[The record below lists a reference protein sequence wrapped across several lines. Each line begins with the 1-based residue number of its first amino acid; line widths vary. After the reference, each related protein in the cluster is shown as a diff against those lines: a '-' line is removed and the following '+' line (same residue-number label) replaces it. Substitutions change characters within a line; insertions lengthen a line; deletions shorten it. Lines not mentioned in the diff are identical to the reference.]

1 MQHEAADPQEW
12 DVQLWDQHPNE
23 EIMLTHRF
31 LQWQEADAF
40 GRPTYWTKVGS
51 TSTPEGWP
59 KNYFMNTSACSP
71 AGGMSER

>member
-59 KNYFMNTSACSP
+59 KNYFMNMSACSL
-71 AGGMSER
+71 AGE